1 MSNKT
6 KEAQNDE
13 EEKHYRKKILTFTQ
27 TELWLSANSNFKS
40 SLHDKY
46 INLISKAIRHNNY
59 WCKIKICQK
68 QNLCMIIQ
76 MNNIAHLF
84 YRIQETFTCEQS
96 QMSNIL
102 CIRAHI

>member
-40 SLHDKY
+40 SLND
-46 INLISKAIRHNNY
+46 NFKA
-59 WCKIKICQK
+59 
-68 QNLCMIIQ
+68 
-76 MNNIAHLF
+76 
-84 YRIQETFTCEQS
+84 
-96 QMSNIL
+96 
-102 CIRAHI
+102 